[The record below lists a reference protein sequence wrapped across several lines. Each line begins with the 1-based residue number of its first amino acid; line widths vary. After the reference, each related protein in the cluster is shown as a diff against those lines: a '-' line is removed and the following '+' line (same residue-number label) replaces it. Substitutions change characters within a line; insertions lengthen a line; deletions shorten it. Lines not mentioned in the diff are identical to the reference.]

1 MITSSDSYLT
11 YDLGKY
17 FVILPSTT
25 KWDLQS
31 FLAKNNATKVEEGF
45 SYNSFN
51 NTEWLNIDQLRLLIK
66 EHVDSNFNHE

>member
-17 FVILPSTT
+17 YVILPSTP
-25 KWDLQS
+25 KWDVQH
-31 FLAKNNATKVEEGF
+31 FLTSNNAKKVVDGF

-51 NTEWLNIDQLRLLIK
+51 NTEWLTVEELRSLIK
-66 EHVDSNFNHE
+66 EHVDSNFTHE